1 MPPPIYLE
9 NHRSVRA
16 FYFLFHIP
24 VHRTEQQQHYSVI
37 LHHLLRK
44 ATEYTQQLTPN
55 TTSVQVSR
63 TLKALGEKGR
73 LIGCLSNCFTF
84 SNLSRQRRHPYAK
97 EIDGGSLEKKRRL
110 GKLQAILMPS
120 TPCLLS
126 TTIHYIVSAAPIAAV
141 SL

>member
-97 EIDGGSLEKKRRL
+97 EIDGGSDFNAIDALPTIYHNTLHRVRR
-110 GKLQAILMPS
+110 S
-120 TPCLLS
+120 DCRR
-126 TTIHYIVSAAPIAAV
+126 
-141 SL
+141 